1 MNTVVDTIRTVSD
14 TKRAFYRCHTRPIN
28 SIYRRVVEE
37 LMVEMHLLSVNG
49 DFTYDPIY
57 ALGVVTSFEKFME
70 GYQPQDDRESIFNGL
85 CQSVEDDANQYRQD
99 AERILNLAK
108 EMSLDSFLSSI
119 GHDGSNSQENELIT
133 ILQGIAQKETFKYS
147 RLFAIGLY
155 TLMVDIDPELI
166 KSEDKRKETLNKLSE
181 TLSLPPDKL
190 QKDLELYRGNLEKM
204 AQLLQVLEDTLEAE
218 RKKRQKQEQEAQDKQ
233 SEVEASDSQESV
245 ESVEQ

>member
-1 MNTVVDTIRTVSD
+1 MDTIRTVSD
-14 TKRAFYRCHTRPIN
+14 TKRAFYHYHTRPIN

-37 LMVEMHLLSVNG
+37 LMVEMHLLSVNV

-85 CQSVEDDANQYRQD
+85 CQSVEGDSNQYRQD

-108 EMSLDSFLSSI
+108 EISLETFLSSMGNDSADI
-119 GHDGSNSQENELIT
+119 QGNELIG

-166 KSEDKRKETLNKLSE
+166 KSEDKRKETLDKLSE
-181 TLSLPPDKL
+181 TLNLPPDKL

-218 RKKRQKQEQEAQDKQ
+218 RKKRQKQEQEAQEKPTP
-233 SEVEASDSQESV
+233 SDSVDKEESV
-245 ESVEQ
+245 ES